1 MMKRAYSRI
10 LTIVLVSTLTGGLVF
25 AEENDVVTLKGM
37 SVIGNQELPKS
48 LMVIPW
54 KHSELGELHGYT
66 MDSLLDSGIKPVD
79 HDVFKR
85 KLEYYRLQSDA
96 PLQAQ

>member
-1 MMKRAYSRI
+1 MKSHCKLLI
-10 LTIVLVSTLTGGLVF
+10 TVVVHLTLASGSVF
-25 AEENDVVTLKGM
+25 AAEDDVLTLKGM

-54 KHSELGELHGYT
+54 KHSELGELMGHS

-79 HDVFKR
+79 HDVFER

>member
-1 MMKRAYSRI
+1 MNSGHMRKIAWMLITTMACSMA
-10 LTIVLVSTLTGGLVF
+10 V
-25 AEENDVVTLKGM
+25 AEEEDEVLNLQGM

-54 KHSELGELHGYT
+54 KHSELGELLGHS
-66 MDSLLDSGIKPVD
+66 MDSLLDTGLTPVD

-85 KLEYYRLQSDA
+85 KIEYYRLRSE
-96 PLQAQ
+96 

>member
-1 MMKRAYSRI
+1 MNSGYMQKIALMLIAIMACSI
-10 LTIVLVSTLTGGLVF
+10 AEA
-25 AEENDVVTLKGM
+25 AEEDEVLNLEGM

-54 KHSELGELHGYT
+54 KHSELGELLGHS
-66 MDSLLDSGIKPVD
+66 MDSLLDTGLRPVD

-85 KLEYYRLQSDA
+85 KLEYYRLRSE
-96 PLQAQ
+96 